1 MPKRL
6 LRKRLLRIRK
16 RSSQSSH
23 CSAFPRSWYTRFRST
38 LAYYSVWMK
47 DEYKPLPWERVVS
60 LQAPKA
66 TVEPIIPT
74 AAAINKPGQN
84 LRSRSACLW
93 CVCVCRVRWARPS
106 LGRLL
111 QTRPPSRNTA
121 AASLRNH
128 QPQTAHPCRA
138 RQVAAPDRSLSVP
151 LAKPFVR
158 PFKLLRRCSRYCSSR
173 GAKLRPAA
181 AAAEGRETA
190 NPFFR
195 PRRGAPSSLRS
206 SAACLPIGADSAHT
220 RPSR

>member
-1 MPKRL
+1 MTRRLLKRL
-6 LRKRLLRIRK
+6 LRLLKRLLRIRK
-16 RSSQSSH
+16 RGSH

-93 CVCVCRVRWARPS
+93 CVCVRRVRWARPS
-106 LGRLL
+106 LVRLL
-111 QTRPPSRNTA
+111 RTRPPSRNPA

-128 QPQTAHPCRA
+128 QPRMAHPCRA
-138 RQVAAPDRSLSVP
+138 RQVAAPCRSLSVP

-158 PFKLLRRCSRYCSSR
+158 PFKLLRCCSYFCSSR
-173 GAKLRPAA
+173 GSK
-181 AAAEGRETA
+181 
-190 NPFFR
+190 
-195 PRRGAPSSLRS
+195 PRRPPAGS
-206 SAACLPIGADSAHT
+206 G
-220 RPSR
+220 